1 MLIPSTNAGVV
12 KLVDTVD
19 SKSTESDLVS
29 VRVRPP
35 VLSLRY
41 SLLLL
46 LLFLPPFA
54 SLHPD
59 SNAIVGLQLLGGEG
73 WSPWAHRMN
82 DPYLNQLQTEALLRS
97 LESKNV
103 NRTLIELYLPGQR
116 PEVRSSSGRI
126 SFLASTGKWFAFGF
140 STTGSFT
147 RVYNLPPEN
156 MTEYYR
162 QLQDGGKGF
171 LYPAGSLYL
180 AELYFN
186 QQRRSMSLSPNFM
199 LSADMW
205 IRPESWYVQP
215 FLRLGISA
223 PIEEN
228 TANGLFASSAGLQ
241 IALNQERTL
250 ALVIEGYADLYQV
263 MWQDYTALHRR
274 ATVWDTGWRAGFHV
288 GL

>member
-41 SLLLL
+41 SLFLL
-46 LLFLPPFA
+46 LLFLTPFA
-54 SLHPD
+54 ALHPD
-59 SNAIVGLQLLGGEG
+59 NNAIVGIELLGGEG

-82 DPYLNQLQTEALLRS
+82 DPYLSQLQSDALLRS

-103 NRTLIELYLPGQR
+103 NRTLIELYRLSQR
-116 PEVRSSSGRI
+116 PVVRSGSGRI
-126 SFLASTGKWFAFGF
+126 SFLASTGRWFAFGF
-140 STTGSFT
+140 STTASFT

-156 MTEYYR
+156 MTEYYQ
-162 QLQDGGKGF
+162 QLQRDNVDF
-171 LYPAGSLYL
+171 LHRAGSLYL
-180 AELYFN
+180 TELHFN
-186 QQRRSMSLSPNFM
+186 QQRRSVQLSPNLM

-228 TANGLFASSAGLQ
+228 TANGLFASSAGVQ
-241 IALNQERTL
+241 IALSQERTP
-250 ALVIEGYADLYQV
+250 ALVVEGYADLYQV
-263 MWQDYTALHRR
+263 MWQDYTTLHRR